1 MGIVRLR
8 TAALFAI
15 LLASCKDDR
24 PRELASSSSSE
35 SGARVKSRRGTVM
48 NGKVAWGGIVAAEG
62 DRAVK
67 SAFVEVVVRDGAGA
81 EVGRAR
87 SAKIELAARY
97 GARIEV
103 NGIAVSGAPAAV
115 EPTLVDVRLEDEP
128 PPAWKPAAIAW
139 EKPLPDGVSFAV
151 VEDAGCGT
159 TLAGKGEP
167 GRFACTVGIRH
178 TGTRTAPPVALRF
191 QPARGG
197 EAIALAPPHPTDLP
211 IEPGDALVFR
221 AAATVKKP
229 SEMILTGTLPGAR

>member
-8 TAALFAI
+8 TAALVAI
-15 LLASCKDDR
+15 LLASCRDDR
-24 PRELASSSSSE
+24 PRALSSSSSE
-35 SGARVKSRRGTVM
+35 EAGVRVKSRRATVM
-48 NGKVAWGGIVAAEG
+48 NGKVAWGGFVVAEG

-67 SAFVEVVVRDGAGA
+67 RAFVDVVVRDAAGA

-87 SAKIELAARY
+87 SEPIELAARY

-115 EPTLVDVRLEDEP
+115 DPKLVDVRLEDGP

-139 EKPLPDGVSFAV
+139 ETPLPDGVSFAV
-151 VEDAGCGT
+151 EEDARCGT

-178 TGTRTAPPVALRF
+178 TGTRAAPSVALRF
-191 QPARGG
+191 KPARGG
-197 EAIALAPPHPTDLP
+197 EAIDLAPPHPTDLP

-221 AAATVKKP
+221 VAAAVKKP